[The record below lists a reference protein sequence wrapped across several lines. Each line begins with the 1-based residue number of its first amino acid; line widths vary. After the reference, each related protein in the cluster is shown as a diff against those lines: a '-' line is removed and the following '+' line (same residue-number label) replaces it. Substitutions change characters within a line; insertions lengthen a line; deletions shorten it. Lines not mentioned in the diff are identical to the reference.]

1 MVFIPEG
8 VFQVN
13 DAVYQ
18 PQFQHR
24 QLPYLVVHKCS
35 AVAEHVLD
43 LLFEDGVQNLVICFI

>member
-13 DAVYQ
+13 DAVHQ